1 MPAREKLQEQVNILR
16 EQLEQEPPLPSEKR
30 EALKEIGRAHV

>member
-16 EQLEQEPPLPSEKR
+16 EQLEQEPPLPSENVKR
-30 EALKEIGRAHV
+30 WSLACQV